1 MGKKVF
7 LTIILAFN
15 ALVVLSQLTDNRIN
29 VFIGCRTGIFT
40 GQEFARD
47 GSFIS
52 PSLFSNQGNLTGI
65 SIKTVIKLNDY
76 FSIGAG
82 GDQSG
87 ASGWSNAGSSL
98 YDGSRLN
105 LYSLFP
111 LFQIHSGYRET
122 GIMNR
127 VRIFAEVAP
136 SLGIAELILENPLFE
151 IQGEA
156 GAVDPVL
163 SSTDPIYGFRVA
175 TGMELSITRTFGVW
189 LTGSFNRNLI
199 KSVLS
204 SDDSFSYLDIG
215 LGLIVRLANDKRFY
229 Y

>member
-1 MGKKVF
+1 MGKKIF

-15 ALVVLSQLTDNRIN
+15 AMVVLSQLTDNRVN
-29 VFIGCRTGIFT
+29 VLIGCRTGIFT

-65 SIKTVIKLNDY
+65 SIKTVIGLNDY

-82 GDQSG
+82 AGWSG
-87 ASGWSNAGSSL
+87 ASGWSSSGSSL

-105 LYSLFP
+105 LYTLYP
-111 LFQIHSGYRET
+111 LIQIHSGFRET

-127 VRIFAEVAP
+127 VSIFAEVGP

-151 IQGEA
+151 IQGEP
-156 GAVDPVL
+156 GTVDPVM
-163 SSTDPIYGFRVA
+163 SSTDPFYGLRVA

-189 LTGSFNRNLI
+189 FTGSFNKNMI

-204 SDDSFSYLDIG
+204 SDESFSYLDIG
-215 LGLIVRLANDKRFY
+215 LGLIVRLAKDKRFY